1 LQSAFALTR
10 NIRHDRLLTSARQ
23 RTSHFLIL
31 ECPDMPQG
39 YLPILVMLIVA
50 SAFAAIALVVS
61 AVLGPKR
68 PSRAKNEA
76 YESGVLPFGDAR
88 RRFPIQFYVIAV
100 LFILF
105 DIEVILLYPWAVLA
119 RKMGLFGLVEIAIFA
134 VILLAGFIYAWK
146 NDAFKWL

>member
-1 LQSAFALTR
+1 
-10 NIRHDRLLTSARQ
+10 
-23 RTSHFLIL
+23 
-31 ECPDMPQG
+31 MPQG

-61 AVLGPKR
+61 ALLGPKR
-68 PSRAKNEA
+68 PGQAKSEA

-105 DIEVILLYPWAVLA
+105 DIEVVLLYPWAVLA
-119 RKMGLFGLVEIAIFA
+119 RKMGLFGLVEIAIFT